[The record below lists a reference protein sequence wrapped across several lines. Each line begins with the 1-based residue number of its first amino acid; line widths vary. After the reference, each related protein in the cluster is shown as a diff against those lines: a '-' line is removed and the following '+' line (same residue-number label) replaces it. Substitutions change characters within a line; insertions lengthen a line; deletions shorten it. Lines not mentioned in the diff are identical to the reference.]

1 MTRTREAFF
10 ECSYTSG
17 EASRTAHLRAWSAA
31 EAEELFREVLAE
43 EGVQAD
49 GPIVVTPRAAHVPSV
64 GFADAGMHR
73 PH

>member
-10 ECSYTSG
+10 ECSFTSG

-43 EGVQAD
+43 EGVRAD
-49 GPIVVTPRAAHVPSV
+49 GRIVVTPRPAHIPSV
-64 GFADAGMHR
+64 SIAAAGMHR